1 MADTCRGCVYYRP
14 LSESSRGKPYCNY
27 LLDTGNTRDCPAE
40 SCDKKLTEEEVMKK
54 INKRR

>member
-14 LSESSRGKPYCNY
+14 LSGGGAYIMLPLRSGQRE
-27 LLDTGNTRDCPAE
+27 AE
-40 SCDKKLTEEEVMKK
+40 RLPRRKLREKTNIGGSYEK